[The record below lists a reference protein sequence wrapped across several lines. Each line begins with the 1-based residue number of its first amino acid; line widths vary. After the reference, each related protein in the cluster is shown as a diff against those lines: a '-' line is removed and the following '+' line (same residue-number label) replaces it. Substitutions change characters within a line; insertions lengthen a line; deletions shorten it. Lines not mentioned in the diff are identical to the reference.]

1 MSRIVFL
8 NGAPSTGKSTLA
20 RAVHASLPGP
30 VFYQSLD
37 EFRSSIR
44 PEFWIHG
51 RVPGLFERVVDT
63 YVACL
68 REVAAHG
75 LDVVAES
82 LILPADLPRYAELFG
97 SFDVRMIGITC
108 PLAEIRRREA
118 ERTDRYNGF
127 LEPDVPTYEAVNSNV
142 YDLLIDTS
150 TEPTQTSLQRILD
163 HLESNSRSSVGSAFG
178 SSSHQ

>member
-8 NGAPSTGKSTLA
+8 NGAPSTGKTTLA
-20 RAVHASLPGP
+20 RALHAALPGP

-37 EFRSSIR
+37 DFRGSIR

-68 REVAAHG
+68 RDVAAHG

-97 SFDVRMIGITC
+97 SFDVTMVGITC
-108 PLAEIRRREA
+108 PLVEIRRREA
-118 ERTDRYNGF
+118 GRTDRYNGF
-127 LEPDVPTYEAVNSNV
+127 LEPDVATYEAVNSIA
-142 YDLLIDTS
+142 YELLIDTS
-150 TEPTQTSLQRILD
+150 TEPTGTSLERILRYLD
-163 HLESNSRSSVGSAFG
+163 KRFVGSVTG
-178 SSSHQ
+178 SS

>member
-8 NGAPSTGKSTLA
+8 NGAPSTGKTTLA
-20 RAVHASLPGP
+20 RALHATLPGP

-37 EFRSSIR
+37 DFRGSIR
-44 PEFWIHG
+44 PEFWLNG

-82 LILPADLPRYAELFG
+82 LILPTDLPRYAELFG
-97 SFDVRMIGITC
+97 DFDQRMIGITC

-118 ERTDRYNGF
+118 QRTDRYNGF
-127 LEPDVPTYEAVNSNV
+127 LEPDVPTYEALATHT
-142 YDLLIDTS
+142 YELLIDTS
-150 TEPTQTSLQRILD
+150 AESTGTSLQRILRY
-163 HLESNSRSSVGSAFG
+163 LEEGVGMSDR
-178 SSSHQ
+178 